1 MPISFEIGIF
11 LQVKFKGGKGEMK
24 LLKNT
29 SLKNKLLLTV
39 SIVVLLLIAIITT
52 QSISEL
58 NNRMNVDLKQE
69 LKSVGLLTAMNL
81 DSDEVK
87 DLLSEKGETNAKF
100 TKIQKQ
106 LDMIQDQQGIMS
118 WSYIW
123 DVKDEGGVNPIG
135 YTSNL
140 NEVYEAGEIFTD
152 LADEHVETAKLA
164 IENNSTEVTD
174 IFEDPFGS
182 WRTVFSPIKDDNG
195 QLIALLGIDYSADY
209 INTII
214 KTSVIKQIVIA
225 IIGILILLV
234 LVYIIIDRLLKPLK
248 KVVNVANQVANGE
261 LIDVDLET
269 SKDEIG
275 KLSESIRTMVANL
288 QHIILNIRNTSN
300 HVSSAANQLTVHAG
314 ETYNSSTNIALDM
327 NQITQNAEASMTMT
341 EETAAAM
348 EETATGIQQ
357 IADSA
362 NVAAESSISASQ
374 ASERGNE
381 VVQQVI
387 AQMELINDS
396 VEQIGTTINGL
407 HVNTKKISEIVSLI
421 TAIADQTNLLALNA
435 AIEAARAGEHGKGFA
450 VVADEVRRLAEQS
463 SQSATEIYNLISSI
477 QSDSNAS
484 ITVMEKGKEDVKVGM
499 AFTNEVGEIF
509 KEILTSSEEVASQI
523 REISAA
529 SQQISASSEEVA
541 ASVNNIKQSAEQ
553 SAEFSSN
560 VSNSTQEQLSTM
572 QEVKDAS
579 SSLGKTAE
587 ELQGLVAKFKLE
599 NDHNGH

>member
-11 LQVKFKGGKGEMK
+11 LQVKFKGGKGEMT

-58 NNRMNVDLKQE
+58 NNRMNVDLEQE

-164 IENNSTEVTD
+164 IENNSTEVTA

-560 VSNSTQEQLSTM
+560 VSKSTQEQLSTM

>member
-1 MPISFEIGIF
+1 
-11 LQVKFKGGKGEMK
+11 MK
-24 LLKNT
+24 LWKNI

-39 SIVVLLLIAIITT
+39 SIVVLLLIAVITT
-52 QSISEL
+52 QSIKEL
-58 NNRMNVDLKQE
+58 NNRMTVDLEQE

-81 DSDEVK
+81 DSNEVK
-87 DLLSEKGETNAKF
+87 DLLSENGEKNAKF
-100 TKIQKQ
+100 TKVQKQ
-106 LDMIQDQQGIMS
+106 LDMIQEQQGIMS

-123 DVKDEGGVNPIG
+123 DVQDEGGVNPIG

-152 LADEHVETAKLA
+152 LANEHVETAKLA
-164 IENNSTEVTD
+164 IQNNSTEVTD

-182 WRTVFSPIKDDNG
+182 WRTVFSPIHDDNG

-214 KTSVIKQIVIA
+214 KASVIKQIVIA
-225 IIGILILLV
+225 IIGILILLL
-234 LVYIIIDRLLKPLK
+234 LVYIIIDRLLKPLQ

-261 LIDVDLET
+261 LINVDLDIT
-269 SKDEIG
+269 KDEIG
-275 KLSESIRTMVANL
+275 NLSASIQTMVANL

-300 HVSSAANQLTVHAG
+300 HVSSAATQLTVNAG
-314 ETYNSSTNIALDM
+314 ETYSSSTNIANDVK
-327 NQITQNAEASMTMT
+327 QITQNAEASMTMT

-362 NVAAESSISASQ
+362 NTAAESSISASQ
-374 ASERGNE
+374 ASERGNQ
-381 VVQQVI
+381 VVHQVI
-387 AQMELINDS
+387 AQMELINES

-407 HVNTKKISEIVSLI
+407 HVNTKKISDIVSLI

-484 ITVMEKGKEDVKVGM
+484 LTVMEKGKEDVKVGM
-499 AFTNEVGEIF
+499 TFTNEVGEIF
-509 KEILTSSEEVASQI
+509 KEILTSSEEVANQI

-541 ASVNNIKQSAEQ
+541 ASVNNIKQSAEL
-553 SAEFSSN
+553 SVDFSSN
-560 VSNSTQEQLSTM
+560 VSKSTQEQLTTM
-572 QEVKDAS
+572 LEVKDAS
-579 SSLGKTAE
+579 SALGQTAE
-587 ELQGLVAKFKLE
+587 ELQAIVTKFKLE
-599 NDHNGH
+599 NDQDEH

>member
-58 NNRMNVDLKQE
+58 NNRMNVDLEQE

>member
-1 MPISFEIGIF
+1 
-11 LQVKFKGGKGEMK
+11 MK
-24 LLKNT
+24 LLRNN
-29 SLKNKLLLTV
+29 SLKNKILLTV
-39 SIVVLLLIAIITT
+39 SIIVLLLIAIITT
-52 QSISEL
+52 QSIREL
-58 NNRMNVDLKQE
+58 NNRMSVDLEQE

-81 DSDEVK
+81 DSDDVK
-87 DLLSEKGETNAKF
+87 DLLTEKGETNAGFK
-100 TKIQKQ
+100 KIQKQ
-106 LDMIQDQQGIMS
+106 LDKIQEEQGIMS

-123 DVKDEGGVNPIG
+123 DVKDAGSVIPIG

-152 LADEHVETAKLA
+152 LADEHIKTAKLA
-164 IENNSTEVTD
+164 IKNNSTAVTA
-174 IFEDPFGS
+174 IFQDPFGS
-182 WRTVFSPIKDDNG
+182 WRTVFTPIKDDNG
-195 QLIALLGIDYSADY
+195 KLIALLGIDYSADY

-225 IIGILILLV
+225 VIGILLLLV
-234 LVYIIIDRLLKPLK
+234 LLYIIIDRLLKPLK
-248 KVVNVANQVANGE
+248 KVVNAANQVANGE
-261 LIDVDLET
+261 LVNVDLEIT
-269 SKDEIG
+269 KDEIG
-275 KLSESIRTMVANL
+275 NLSKSINTMVSNL
-288 QHIILNIRNTSN
+288 QHIILNIRNTSDN
-300 HVSSAANQLTVHAG
+300 VSSAANQLTVNAT
-314 ETYNSSTNIALDM
+314 ETYNSATTIAQDM
-327 NQITQNAEASMTMT
+327 EQITQNAEASMVMT

-362 NVAAESSISASQ
+362 NTAAESSISASQ
-374 ASERGNE
+374 ASERGNH

-407 HVNTKKISEIVSLI
+407 HINTKKISDIVNLI

-463 SQSATEIYNLISSI
+463 SQSATEIFNLISTI
-477 QSDSNAS
+477 QADSNAS
-484 ITVMEKGKEDVKVGM
+484 ITVMEKGKEDVKAGM
-499 AFTNEVGEIF
+499 EFTNEVGEIF

-541 ASVNNIKQSAEQ
+541 ASVNNIKQSTEL
-553 SAEFSSN
+553 SSEFSAN
-560 VSNSTQEQLSTM
+560 VSNATQEQLTTM
-572 QEVKDAS
+572 QEVKEAS

-587 ELQGLVAKFKLE
+587 ELQVLVTKFKLE
-599 NDHNGH
+599 NDK

>member
-1 MPISFEIGIF
+1 MR
-11 LQVKFKGGKGEMK
+11 
-24 LLKNT
+24 LLKNA

-39 SIVVLLLIAIITT
+39 SIIVLLLIAIITT
-52 QSISEL
+52 QSIREL
-58 NNRMNVDLKQE
+58 NNRMSVDLEQE

-81 DSDEVK
+81 NSDDIK
-87 DLLSEKGETNAKF
+87 DLLSEKGETNAEFK
-100 TKIQKQ
+100 KIQKQ
-106 LDMIQDQQGIMS
+106 LDRIQEEQGIMS

-123 DVKDEGGVNPIG
+123 DVKDADGVTPIG

-140 NEVYEAGEIFTD
+140 NEVYEAGELFTD
-152 LADEHVETAKLA
+152 LADEHVTTAKLA
-164 IENNSTEVTD
+164 IKNNSTEVTD
-174 IFEDPFGS
+174 IFQDPYGS

-195 QLIALLGIDYSADY
+195 KLIALLGLDYSADY

-214 KTSVIKQIVIA
+214 KTSIIKQIVIA
-225 IIGILILLV
+225 VIGILILLV
-234 LVYIIIDRLLKPLK
+234 LLYIIIDRLLKPLK
-248 KVVNVANQVANGE
+248 KVVNAANQVANGE
-261 LIDVDLET
+261 LVNVDLEVT
-269 SKDEIG
+269 KDEIG
-275 KLSESIRTMVANL
+275 NLSKSINTMVLNL

-300 HVSSAANQLTVHAG
+300 NVSSAANQLTVNAA
-314 ETYNSSTNIALDM
+314 ETYNSATNIAQDM
-327 NQITQNAEASMTMT
+327 GQITQNAEASMVMT

-362 NVAAESSISASQ
+362 NTAAESSISASQ
-374 ASERGNE
+374 ASERGNH

-387 AQMELINDS
+387 AQMELINGS

-407 HVNTKKISEIVSLI
+407 HINTKKISDIVSLI

-463 SQSATEIYNLISSI
+463 SQSATEIYNLISTI
-477 QSDSNAS
+477 QADSNAS
-484 ITVMEKGKEDVKVGM
+484 ITVMEKGKEDVKAGM

-541 ASVNNIKQSAEQ
+541 ASVNNIKQSTEQ
-553 SAEFSSN
+553 SSEFSSN
-560 VSNSTQEQLSTM
+560 VSSATQEQLTTM
-572 QEVKDAS
+572 QEVKEAS

-587 ELQGLVAKFKLE
+587 ELQVLVTKFKLE
-599 NDHNGH
+599 NDQ

>member
-1 MPISFEIGIF
+1 MIKEE
-11 LQVKFKGGKGEMK
+11 VKIMK
-24 LLKNT
+24 LLRNN
-29 SLKNKLLLTV
+29 SLKNKILLTV
-39 SIVVLLLIAIITT
+39 SIIVLLLIAIITT
-52 QSISEL
+52 QSIREL
-58 NNRMNVDLKQE
+58 NNRMSVDLEQE

-81 DSDEVK
+81 DSDDVK
-87 DLLSEKGETNAKF
+87 DLLTEKGETNAGFK
-100 TKIQKQ
+100 KIQKQ
-106 LDMIQDQQGIMS
+106 LDKIQEEQGIMS

-123 DVKDEGGVNPIG
+123 DVKDAGSVIPIG

-152 LADEHVETAKLA
+152 LADEHIKTAKLA
-164 IENNSTEVTD
+164 IKNNSTAVTA
-174 IFEDPFGS
+174 IFQDPFGS
-182 WRTVFSPIKDDNG
+182 WRTVFTPIKDDNG
-195 QLIALLGIDYSADY
+195 KLIALLGIDYSADY

-225 IIGILILLV
+225 VIGILLLLV
-234 LVYIIIDRLLKPLK
+234 LLYIIIDRLLKPLK
-248 KVVNVANQVANGE
+248 KVVNAANQVANGE
-261 LIDVDLET
+261 LVNVDLEIT
-269 SKDEIG
+269 KDEIG
-275 KLSESIRTMVANL
+275 NLSKSINTMVSNL
-288 QHIILNIRNTSN
+288 QHIILNIRNTSDN
-300 HVSSAANQLTVHAG
+300 VSSAANQLTVNAT
-314 ETYNSSTNIALDM
+314 ETYNSATTIAQDM
-327 NQITQNAEASMTMT
+327 EQITQNAEASMVMT

-362 NVAAESSISASQ
+362 NTAAESSISASQ
-374 ASERGNE
+374 ASERGNH

-407 HVNTKKISEIVSLI
+407 HINTKKISDIVNLI

-463 SQSATEIYNLISSI
+463 SQSATEIFNLISTI
-477 QSDSNAS
+477 QADSNAS
-484 ITVMEKGKEDVKVGM
+484 ITVMEKGKEDVKAGM
-499 AFTNEVGEIF
+499 EFTNEVGEIF

-541 ASVNNIKQSAEQ
+541 ASVNNIKQSTEL
-553 SAEFSSN
+553 SSEFSAN
-560 VSNSTQEQLSTM
+560 VSNATQEQLTTM
-572 QEVKDAS
+572 QEVKEAS

-587 ELQGLVAKFKLE
+587 ELQVLVTKFKLE
-599 NDHNGH
+599 NDK

>member
-1 MPISFEIGIF
+1 
-11 LQVKFKGGKGEMK
+11 MK
-24 LLKNT
+24 LFKNV
-29 SLKNKLLLTV
+29 SLKSKLLLTV
-39 SIVVLLLIAIITT
+39 SIIVLLLIAIITT
-52 QSISEL
+52 QSIREL
-58 NNRMNVDLKQE
+58 NNRMSVDLEQE

-81 DSDEVK
+81 DRNDVK
-87 DLLSEKGETNAKF
+87 DLLTEKGETNAKF
-100 TKIQKQ
+100 KKIQKQ
-106 LDMIQDQQGIMS
+106 LDKIQEEQGIMS

-123 DVKDEGGVNPIG
+123 DVKDADGVNPIG

-152 LADEHVETAKLA
+152 LADEHVKTAKLA
-164 IENNSTEVTD
+164 IKNNSTAVTD
-174 IFEDPFGS
+174 IFEDPYGS
-182 WRTVFSPIKDDNG
+182 WRTVFTPINDDNG
-195 QLIALLGIDYSADY
+195 KLIALLGIDYSADY

-214 KTSVIKQIVIA
+214 KTSVIKQIVLA
-225 IIGILILLV
+225 VIGILLLLV
-234 LVYIIIDRLLKPLK
+234 LLYIIIDRLLKPLK
-248 KVVNVANQVANGE
+248 KVVNAANQVANGQ
-261 LIDVDLET
+261 LINVDLEIT
-269 SKDEIG
+269 KDEIG
-275 KLSESIRTMVANL
+275 NLSKSIQTMVSNL
-288 QHIILNIRNTSN
+288 QHIILNIRNTSDN
-300 HVSSAANQLTVHAG
+300 VSSAANQLTINAA
-314 ETYNSSTNIALDM
+314 ETYNSSTIIAQDM
-327 NQITQNAEASMTMT
+327 GQITQNAEASMVMT

-362 NVAAESSISASQ
+362 NTAAESSISASQ
-374 ASERGNE
+374 ASERGNH

-407 HVNTKKISEIVSLI
+407 HINTKKISDIVNLI

-463 SQSATEIYNLISSI
+463 SQSATEIYNLISTI
-477 QSDSNAS
+477 QADSNAS
-484 ITVMEKGKEDVKVGM
+484 ITVMEKGKEDVKAGM
-499 AFTNEVGEIF
+499 EFTNEVGEIF

-541 ASVNNIKQSAEQ
+541 ASVNNIKHSAEQ
-553 SAEFSSN
+553 SSEFSAN
-560 VSNSTQEQLSTM
+560 VSNATQEQLTTM
-572 QEVKDAS
+572 QEVKEAS

-587 ELQGLVAKFKLE
+587 ELQVLVAKFKLE
-599 NDHNGH
+599 NDQ

>member
-1 MPISFEIGIF
+1 
-11 LQVKFKGGKGEMK
+11 MK

-58 NNRMNVDLKQE
+58 NNRMNVDLEQE

-195 QLIALLGIDYSADY
+195 QQIALLGIDYSADY

-348 EETATGIQQ
+348 EETASGIQQ

-407 HVNTKKISEIVSLI
+407 HINTKKISEIVSLI

-560 VSNSTQEQLSTM
+560 VSKSTQEQLSTM

-599 NDHNGH
+599 NNHNGH

>member
-39 SIVVLLLIAIITT
+39 SIVVLLLIAIITM

>member
-11 LQVKFKGGKGEMK
+11 LQVKFKGGKGEMT

-106 LDMIQDQQGIMS
+106 LDMIQEQQGIMS

-509 KEILTSSEEVASQI
+509 KEILTASEEVASQI

-560 VSNSTQEQLSTM
+560 VSKSTQEQLSTM

>member
-1 MPISFEIGIF
+1 MR
-11 LQVKFKGGKGEMK
+11 
-24 LLKNT
+24 LLKNA

-39 SIVVLLLIAIITT
+39 SIIVLLLIAIITT
-52 QSISEL
+52 QSIREL
-58 NNRMNVDLKQE
+58 NNRMSVDLEQE

-81 DSDEVK
+81 NSDDIK
-87 DLLSEKGETNAKF
+87 DLLSEKGETNAEFK
-100 TKIQKQ
+100 KIQKQ
-106 LDMIQDQQGIMS
+106 LDRIQEEQGIMS

-123 DVKDEGGVNPIG
+123 DVKDADGVTPIG

-140 NEVYEAGEIFTD
+140 NEVYEAGELFTD
-152 LADEHVETAKLA
+152 LADEHVTTAKLA
-164 IENNSTEVTD
+164 IKNNSTEVTD
-174 IFEDPFGS
+174 IFQDPYGS

-195 QLIALLGIDYSADY
+195 KLIALLGLDYSADY

-214 KTSVIKQIVIA
+214 KTSIIKQIVIA
-225 IIGILILLV
+225 VIGILILLA
-234 LVYIIIDRLLKPLK
+234 LLYIIIDRLLKPLK
-248 KVVNVANQVANGE
+248 KVVNAANQVANGE
-261 LIDVDLET
+261 LVNVDLEIT
-269 SKDEIG
+269 KDEIG
-275 KLSESIRTMVANL
+275 NLSESINTMVSNL

-300 HVSSAANQLTVHAG
+300 NVSSAANQLTVNAA
-314 ETYNSSTNIALDM
+314 ETYNSATNIAQDM
-327 NQITQNAEASMTMT
+327 GQITQNAEASMVMT

-362 NVAAESSISASQ
+362 NTAAESSISASQ
-374 ASERGNE
+374 ASERGNH

-387 AQMELINDS
+387 AQMELINGS

-407 HVNTKKISEIVSLI
+407 HINTKKISDIVSLI

-463 SQSATEIYNLISSI
+463 SQSATEIYNLISTI
-477 QSDSNAS
+477 QADSNAS
-484 ITVMEKGKEDVKVGM
+484 ITVMEKGKEDVKAGM
-499 AFTNEVGEIF
+499 EFTNEVGEIF

-553 SAEFSSN
+553 SSEFSSN
-560 VSNSTQEQLSTM
+560 VSSATQEQLTTM
-572 QEVKDAS
+572 QEVKEAS

-587 ELQGLVAKFKLE
+587 ELQVLVTKFKLE
-599 NDHNGH
+599 NDQ

>member
-1 MPISFEIGIF
+1 M
-11 LQVKFKGGKGEMK
+11 LR
-24 LLKNT
+24 NT
-29 SLKNKLLLTV
+29 SLKNKILLTV
-39 SIVVLLLIAIITT
+39 SIIVLLLIAIITT
-52 QSISEL
+52 QSIREL
-58 NNRMNVDLKQE
+58 NNRMSVDLEQE

-81 DSDEVK
+81 DSEDVK
-87 DLLSEKGETNAKF
+87 DLLTEKGETNAGFK
-100 TKIQKQ
+100 KIQKQ
-106 LDMIQDQQGIMS
+106 LDKIQEEQGIMS

-123 DVKDEGGVNPIG
+123 DVKDAGSVIPIG

-152 LADEHVETAKLA
+152 LADEHIKTAKLA
-164 IENNSTEVTD
+164 IENNSTAVTA
-174 IFEDPFGS
+174 IFQDPYGS
-182 WRTVFSPIKDDNG
+182 WRTVFTPINDDNG
-195 QLIALLGIDYSADY
+195 KLIALLGIDYSADY

-225 IIGILILLV
+225 VIGILLLLV
-234 LVYIIIDRLLKPLK
+234 LLYIIIDRLLKPLK
-248 KVVNVANQVANGE
+248 KVVNAANQVANGE
-261 LIDVDLET
+261 LVNVDLEIT
-269 SKDEIG
+269 KDEIG
-275 KLSESIRTMVANL
+275 NLSKSINTMVSNL
-288 QHIILNIRNTSN
+288 QHIILNIRNTSDN
-300 HVSSAANQLTVHAG
+300 VSSAANQLTVNAT
-314 ETYNSSTNIALDM
+314 ETYNSATTIAQDM
-327 NQITQNAEASMTMT
+327 GQITQNAEASMVMT

-362 NVAAESSISASQ
+362 NTAAESSVSASQ
-374 ASERGNE
+374 ASERGNH

-407 HVNTKKISEIVSLI
+407 HINTKKISDIVNLI

-463 SQSATEIYNLISSI
+463 SQSATEIYNLISTI
-477 QSDSNAS
+477 QADSNAS
-484 ITVMEKGKEDVKVGM
+484 ITVMEKGKEDVKAGM
-499 AFTNEVGEIF
+499 EFTNEVGEIF

-541 ASVNNIKQSAEQ
+541 ASVNNIKQSTEQ
-553 SAEFSSN
+553 SSEFSAN
-560 VSNSTQEQLSTM
+560 VSNATKEQLTTM
-572 QEVKDAS
+572 QEVKEAS

-587 ELQGLVAKFKLE
+587 ELQVLVTKFKLE
-599 NDHNGH
+599 NGQ

>member
-1 MPISFEIGIF
+1 M
-11 LQVKFKGGKGEMK
+11 QVKFKGGKGEMK

-58 NNRMNVDLKQE
+58 NNRMNVDLEQE

-195 QLIALLGIDYSADY
+195 QQIALLGIDYSADY

-348 EETATGIQQ
+348 EETASGIQQ

-407 HVNTKKISEIVSLI
+407 HINTKKISEIVSLI

-560 VSNSTQEQLSTM
+560 VSKSTQEQLSTM

-599 NDHNGH
+599 NNHNGH

>member
-1 MPISFEIGIF
+1 
-11 LQVKFKGGKGEMK
+11 MK
-24 LLKNT
+24 LLRNT
-29 SLKNKLLLTV
+29 SLKNKILLTV
-39 SIVVLLLIAIITT
+39 SIIVLLLITIITT
-52 QSISEL
+52 QSIREL
-58 NNRMNVDLKQE
+58 NNRMSVDLEQE

-87 DLLSEKGETNAKF
+87 DLLTEKGETNAGFK
-100 TKIQKQ
+100 KIQKQ
-106 LDMIQDQQGIMS
+106 LDKIQEEQGIMS

-123 DVKDEGGVNPIG
+123 DVKDAGSVTPIG

-152 LADEHVETAKLA
+152 LADEHIKTAELA
-164 IENNSTEVTD
+164 IKNNSTAVTA
-174 IFEDPFGS
+174 IFQDPYGS
-182 WRTVFSPIKDDNG
+182 WRTVFTPINDDNG
-195 QLIALLGIDYSADY
+195 KLIALLGIDYSADY

-225 IIGILILLV
+225 VIGILLLLV
-234 LVYIIIDRLLKPLK
+234 LLYIIIDRLLKPLK
-248 KVVNVANQVANGE
+248 KVVNAANQVANGE
-261 LIDVDLET
+261 LVNVDLEIT
-269 SKDEIG
+269 KDEIG
-275 KLSESIRTMVANL
+275 NLSKSINTMVSNL
-288 QHIILNIRNTSN
+288 QHIILNIRNTSDN
-300 HVSSAANQLTVHAG
+300 VSSAANQLTVNAT
-314 ETYNSSTNIALDM
+314 ETYNSATTIAQDM
-327 NQITQNAEASMTMT
+327 GQITQNAEASMVMT

-362 NVAAESSISASQ
+362 NTAAESSISASQ
-374 ASERGNE
+374 ASERGNH

-407 HVNTKKISEIVSLI
+407 HINTKKISDIVNLI

-463 SQSATEIYNLISSI
+463 SQSATEIYNLISTI
-477 QSDSNAS
+477 QADSNAS
-484 ITVMEKGKEDVKVGM
+484 ITVMEKGKEDVKAGM
-499 AFTNEVGEIF
+499 EFTNEVGEIF

-541 ASVNNIKQSAEQ
+541 ASVNNIKQSTEQ
-553 SAEFSSN
+553 SSEFSAN
-560 VSNSTQEQLSTM
+560 VSNATKEQLTTM
-572 QEVKDAS
+572 QEVKEAS

-587 ELQGLVAKFKLE
+587 ELQVLVTKFKLE
-599 NDHNGH
+599 NGQ